1 VDGIIAPKELLVKR
15 FWKKNKKNADMK

>member
-1 VDGIIAPKELLVKR
+1 VDGIIAPKGLLVKR